1 MAAQIIEIKCPGCG
15 AQVTTGQSICDWCS
29 NPIVISSFSSVSSM
43 NPLQL
48 NKYASSYKKE
58 LQENP
63 DNRELNTS
71 IGLCYLKLKMYDDA
85 YRAFCKAV
93 EDNFD
98 NSETY
103 FYAAASALKG
113 RKAFLLSRPEIDRI
127 LELMN
132 AAVMIEERGIYY
144 YFMAYIKYDYFKRK
158 FLTTSPSYK
167 DYLAKAK
174 ALGCS
179 QLDIDT
185 MFTMMGVDKI
195 AIV

>member
-127 LELMN
+127 LDAYGYGKLEDMPKDQIIDAMKRDKKRSGDTITLIVPRKIGACELVETPMT
-132 AAVMIEERGIYY
+132 ELESWLR
-144 YFMAYIKYDYFKRK
+144 
-158 FLTTSPSYK
+158 
-167 DYLAKAK
+167 
-174 ALGCS
+174 
-179 QLDIDT
+179 
-185 MFTMMGVDKI
+185 
-195 AIV
+195 